1 MEARAGGTGSLN
13 AAARRARYLLAW
25 DALAPDEAIQIKVQ
39 DGWVTLT
46 GWVEC
51 QYQQTTARSDI
62 RKLSGVVGVSD
73 EIDLQQVSAPDVRNK
88 IMNTLKRNAEVEAN
102 TIQVSVNGDEVALD
116 GRAHD
121 WYERILSERAA

>member
-1 MEARAGGTGSLN
+1 VEARAGSTGSLN

-25 DALAPDEAIQIKVQ
+25 DALAPDEAIQIKVKN
-39 DGWVTLT
+39 GWVTLT
-46 GWVEC
+46 GWVEW

-62 RKLSGVVGVSD
+62 RKLSGVAGVSD

-102 TIQVSVNGDEVALD
+102 TIQVSVNGDE
-116 GRAHD
+116 
-121 WYERILSERAA
+121 